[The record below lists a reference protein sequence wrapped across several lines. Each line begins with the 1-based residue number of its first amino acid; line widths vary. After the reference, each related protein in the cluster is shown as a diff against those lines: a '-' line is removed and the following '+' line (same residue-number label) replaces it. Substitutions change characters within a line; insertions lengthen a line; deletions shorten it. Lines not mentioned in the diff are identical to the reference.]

1 MFSDRTNW
9 KLAQNRFTQA
19 VEEVRAGGTR
29 VFDLTVSNPT
39 RAGLRYEERAILGA
53 LSSPRALDYD
63 PQSKGLR
70 EAREAVAEYYRCE
83 HGVRDLDPER
93 IVLTTSTS
101 EGYSFVFRLL
111 CNAGDELL
119 VPKPS
124 YPLFEFLADLQDV
137 KVVPYP
143 LIYDHGWQMDFP
155 SLEKAVTKRTRG
167 VVVVHPNNPT
177 GSYVRAG
184 EVGML
189 NLFCRE
195 HGLAVIV
202 DEVFLDY
209 GLGTSGA
216 KAPAQEKLNRSAEN
230 AAPPGIDLATVR
242 IVPAPSTSNPA
253 PPEINLAPSK
263 IGSGDFAAAT
273 SSRSLHAPVDRRLP
287 IHRLGRD
294 DSRVEHASFAGNGEV
309 LTFTLSGLSKVA
321 ALPQMKVAWVVT
333 SGPSDVATEAMGR
346 LEVIADTYL
355 SMNAPIQWAL
365 PALLGQRKDIQQQLI
380 ERVTKNLSEL
390 DRQLAGQLA
399 CERLSVDGG
408 WYAVLRVPV
417 TRSDEELAI
426 ELVREKSV
434 VVHPGHFFDFPQDGY
449 LVLSLITAE
458 EEFGEGIGRVLEYLN
473 S

>member
-9 KLAQNRFTQA
+9 RLERNRFTVA
-19 VEEVRAGGTR
+19 LEEVRASGAN
-29 VFDLTVSNPT
+29 VLDLTVSNPT
-39 RAGLRYEERAILGA
+39 RAGLHFDEQAILA
-53 LSSPRALDYD
+53 SLASPRALDYD
-63 PQSKGLR
+63 PQSKGLL
-70 EAREAVAEYYRCE
+70 EARRGVAGYYREE
-83 HGVRDLDPER
+83 HRIDGLDPEQ

-137 KVVPYP
+137 RLVPYP

-155 SLEKAVTKRTRG
+155 SLQKAVTPRTRG

-177 GSYVRAG
+177 GSYVHPG
-184 EVGML
+184 EMEML
-189 NLFCRE
+189 SSFCRE
-195 HGLAVIV
+195 YNLAVIV

-209 GLGTSGA
+209 
-216 KAPAQEKLNRSAEN
+216 
-230 AAPPGIDLATVR
+230 
-242 IVPAPSTSNPA
+242 
-253 PPEINLAPSK
+253 
-263 IGSGDFAAAT
+263 
-273 SSRSLHAPVDRRLP
+273 
-287 IHRLGRD
+287 RLG
-294 DSRVEHASFAGNGEV
+294 EANHASFAGNHDV
-309 LTFTLSGLSKVA
+309 LTFTLSGLSKIA

-333 SGPSDVATEAMGR
+333 SGPRELETDALGR

-365 PALLGQRKDIQQQLI
+365 PALLEQRKNVQRQLL
-380 ERVTKNLSEL
+380 ERVKKNLAEL
-390 DRQLAGQLA
+390 DRQLAGQKA
-399 CERLSVDGG
+399 CGRLNVEGG

-426 ELVREKSV
+426 ELVREKLV
-434 VVHPGHFFDFPQDGY
+434 LVHPGHFYDLPRDGY

-458 EEFGEGIGRVLEYLN
+458 EEFAEGVTRALDML
-473 S
+473 SL